1 MHGFTN
7 MKFEA
12 ADFPHASTITVKKG
26 SCVVYEGEDS
36 CKTAYL
42 IQSGAMEV
50 LTECIDG
57 TQTSLY
63 KLYKGELFGELA
75 LMGITTRTASVYAIE
90 DTTLLKINHAVWNKC
105 LENYE
110 FLIRVNTMLMHRYL
124 ETTKVV
130 RRLGQSSVLHRLGV
144 YLLTL
149 PEWKKTNGDEIS
161 VTLPSHAQLARL
173 LNCTR
178 ERVSKVMRGLYQ
190 AGIIQ
195 KHDFDNTI
203 TLSKTKL
210 TDTLM
215 DVGSEK

>member
-1 MHGFTN
+1 

-12 ADFPHASTITVKKG
+12 SDFPYANTIHVKKG
-26 SCVVYEGEDS
+26 TCVVYEGDEGGN
-36 CKTAYL
+36 TAYL
-42 IQSGAMEV
+42 ILSGAMEV

-63 KLYKGELFGELA
+63 KLKVGELFGELA
-75 LMGITTRTASVYAIE
+75 LMGVSTRTASVYAIE
-90 DTTLLKINHAVWNKC
+90 DTTLLKINRTMWDVC
-105 LENYE
+105 LKDYD
-110 FLIRVNTMLMHRYL
+110 FLTRVNTMLLHRYL

-149 PEWKKTNGDEIS
+149 PEWKNNACDEID
-161 VTLPSHAQLARL
+161 VILPSHAQLARL

-178 ERVSKVMRGLYQ
+178 ERVSKIMRELYQ
-190 AGIIQ
+190 TGTIKKHEHGQGI
-195 KHDFDNTI
+195 TI
-203 TLSKTKL
+203 SKTKL

-215 DVGSEK
+215 DVGADK